1 MIDKPW
7 ESCMCV
13 CLCTYL
19 QAYEFAQAACSKVAS
34 EDLFHECNNKIQT
47 SHYRDYCLTDTCA
60 YAAAPV

>member
-1 MIDKPW
+1 
-7 ESCMCV
+7 MCV